1 MNASVRSWRNVLIG
15 AVLALT
21 CVVVPSTADAQLEL
35 RPSPNSR
42 IWIHG
47 EATTH
52 DFSCVVTEVN
62 GSAQIAAPE
71 DTVRHVTSEG
81 KNEDGRQNTVEVQV
95 PIRAFD
101 CGNARMTKDLQEAL
115 KMKENPEIK
124 FELVHATMGVP
135 SDTSAQWRRVDAL
148 GPLTIA
154 GTKRLTRLHAAARAL
169 DDERFRLR
177 GCVPIRMTYFGIDPP
192 TKALGLIKVK
202 NRVEVKFDLLA
213 ESTSAD
219 PSSATTRPL
228 TNPPPCD
235 E

>member
-1 MNASVRSWRNVLIG
+1 MDASVRSWRNVLIG

-21 CVVVPSTADAQLEL
+21 CIVVPSTADAQLEL
-35 RPSPNSR
+35 RPTPNSR

-52 DFSCVVTEVN
+52 DFSCVVTEVK
-62 GSAQIAAPE
+62 GSAQIAATQ
-71 DTVRHVTSEG
+71 DTVHQVTTESQ
-81 KNEDGRQNTVEVQV
+81 NEEGRQNTVEVQV
-95 PIRAFD
+95 PVRAFD
-101 CGNARMTKDLQEAL
+101 CGNSRMTKDLQEAL
-115 KMKENPEIK
+115 KMKEHPEIQ
-124 FELVHATMGVP
+124 FELVHATMGAP
-135 SDTSAQWRRVDAL
+135 SDTSGQWRRVDAL

-192 TKALGLIKVK
+192 TKAFGLIKVK

-213 ESTSAD
+213 ESASAD
-219 PSSATTRPL
+219 PSSAITRPL